1 MAEKESG
8 AISGAAQGAAVGTM
22 IMPGIGT
29 AIGAVVGAI
38 GGLLSGG
45 AAQRSRIYANRASK
59 TQKTLSLMEAG
70 LQRRDMLRQARMARA
85 ESLAAITSGGEG
97 GMLSSAPRGALSS
110 MTSQTGQNIRY
121 FDARIRDY
129 VQQQFWLNKA
139 GKKSAQAQNIAGMMS
154 GVMSAAQG
162 YAMFKAA
169 TTPPTT
175 LPPPTTSTPPPT
187 SAGTVGGTSSYMGSI
202 YGGGG

>member
-1 MAEKESG
+1 MSEKETG
-8 AISGAAQGAAVGTM
+8 AISGAAQGAAAGAMIGGPVGAV
-22 IMPGIGT
+22 IG
-29 AIGAVVGAI
+29 GVVGAI

-45 AAQRSRIYANRASK
+45 AARRSRIYANRASK

-139 GKKSAQAQNIAGMMS
+139 GKASAQAQNIAGMMS

-175 LPPPTTSTPPPT
+175 TPSKTTPPKSPPK
-187 SAGTVGGTSSYMGSI
+187 SGGS
-202 YGGGG
+202 